1 MIIKKNKFINI
12 ILGLCTTLLSIG
24 FSVILVL
31 NLTFIYKM
39 AIEKFNLSKRTGVS
53 AEDLMIN
60 YRGMIDYLRNPFIEE
75 LRFKNF
81 SMSLSGQVHFEDV
94 KQIFMNIYI
103 IMFITMCILVIFKLI
118 KKISKHIN
126 LKDTLNYSGNII
138 FLLFGI
144 IVTGIVV
151 DFSKIFIVFHKIFFN
166 NNYWIFDPKT
176 DPIINALPEELFMI
190 YALIILILLFSE
202 AIIFKIVY
210 YKKRR

>member
-39 AIEKFNLSKRTGVS
+39 AIEKFNLSKRTGV
-53 AEDLMIN
+53 AVEDLMIN

-118 KKISKHIN
+118 KKISQHIN
-126 LKDTLNYSGNII
+126 LKDTLNYAGNIL